1 MPRLLGA
8 PRRRHARASVRP
20 GRRSMG
26 PALAGLRRCRKRG
39 TRGQRRAR
47 ARAVWTRRSLF
58 GFVLRIVVVLGVDGE
73 RLLGDLG
80 LFEHFLGGG
89 SFLLDLLGLFLDL
102 VAAVAEEGGTN
113 VRPLLRLGGAVMAGE
128 GDAARV
134 LRAREHLTDR
144 DARVRRVVAHD
155 GGHVLVA
162 GADEVDETPA
172 DFRLEESGEV
182 AIVFVARE
190 SVMLL

>member
-8 PRRRHARASVRP
+8 PHRRHARASARP
-20 GRRSMG
+20 GRRWTG
-26 PALAGLRRCRKRG
+26 PALAGPHRCRMRG

-47 ARAVWTRRSLF
+47 ARAVRTRRSLF

-102 VAAVAEEGGTN
+102 VAAVAEEGATN

-128 GDAARV
+128 GAAARV
-134 LRAREHLTDR
+134 LWARERLTDR
-144 DARVRRVVAHD
+144 DTRARWVVAHD
-155 GGHVLVA
+155 RGHVR
-162 GADEVDETPA
+162 GAWAVGVGGPP
-172 DFRLEESGEV
+172 GG
-182 AIVFVARE
+182 
-190 SVMLL
+190 

>member
-26 PALAGLRRCRKRG
+26 PASAGLHQCRKRG

-102 VAAVAEEGGTN
+102 VAAVAEEGATN
-113 VRPLLRLGGAVMAGE
+113 VRPLLRLGGAVRARE
-128 GDAARV
+128 GDAARG
-134 LRAREHLTDR
+134 LTAPGTLAESAAR
-144 DARVRRVVAHD
+144 RR
-155 GGHVLVA
+155 
-162 GADEVDETPA
+162 
-172 DFRLEESGEV
+172 
-182 AIVFVARE
+182 
-190 SVMLL
+190 